1 MQDLNTIDI
10 RDFPVRHNQN
20 AVSPF
25 RYPGGKGFLSGFLA
39 DHLSKVFPGSSVT
52 FLEPFCGGAGAAV
65 NLLADGFVD
74 RLCLNDADVRIY
86 SAWRAM
92 LEETERFIDQIQS
105 VPLTMDEWYIQ
116 KQISVDGP
124 ISGYG
129 FDLGFASFYLNRT
142 TRSGIVSKAG
152 PIGGYDQTGK
162 WKIDARFNRDGLAK
176 RVGWI
181 GENRDRIEVTNLD
194 VLSFLDRARRT
205 LDANS
210 SFYFIDPPYVKAGG
224 RLYLNAMDEDKHVA
238 LSDMLTSGKITKWVL
253 TYDDHPLVRQVYS
266 DQNMQ
271 SVNVNYSLQKKR
283 KEAEILIT
291 PTAARYESAATL

>member
-1 MQDLNTIDI
+1 M
-10 RDFPVRHNQN
+10 
-20 AVSPF
+20 SPF

-39 DHLSKVFPGSSVT
+39 DHLAKCFDSSRIT

-65 NLLADGFVD
+65 NLLADGYVD
-74 RLCLNDADVRIY
+74 SLHLNDADVRVY

-92 LEETERFIDQIQS
+92 LSETERFIDRIQS

-116 KQISVDGP
+116 SRVSTDDTN
-124 ISGYG
+124 SNYD

-162 WKIDARFNRDGLAK
+162 WKIDARFNRQGLIE
-176 RVGWI
+176 RVKWI
-181 GENRDRIEVTNLD
+181 GANRERIKISNLD
-194 VLSFLDRARRT
+194 VLSFLDRSRRA
-205 LDANS
+205 LNSSS

-224 RLYLNAMDEDKHVA
+224 RLYLNAMGEDKHVA

-253 TYDDHPLVRQVYS
+253 TYDDHPLIRQIYS
-266 DQNMQ
+266 DQNMKTID
-271 SVNVNYSLQKKR
+271 VNYSLQKKR

-291 PTAARYESAATL
+291 PSAARYESASAL